1 MLFYKNKPWKK
12 KDSDRCFDV
21 TMGSYHGD
29 KLCEFIDMY
38 LLSQLWAIISKND
51 CGLYTDDPLMIQ
63 EYINGPQIDQ
73 LRKKIIKIFK
83 EIGFKIDIEINFKI
97 VDFLDVAF
105 NLINGSYKPYKKPTN
120 TFLYNNKNSN
130 HSPQII
136 KKLPKTINDR
146 LCRNSSNAEIF
157 HASTVEYEVA
167 LKNSGYKNVDFKY
180 NLVNKNNSRRNRQK
194 NIICFNLPFS
204 QPVSIN
210 VGKQFLDLLDK
221 HFSPSNQLHKIFNRN
236 TVIVS
241 YSCTPNVGSIIKSH
255 NKKLTHAENKP
266 AKVCNHRKKE
276 ESPVECKCRFEDI
289 VYKCVVTAT
298 GHPQKVYLSTAEGD
312 FRQ

>member
-29 KLCEFIDMY
+29 KLCEFIDIY
-38 LLSQLWAIISKND
+38 LLSQLWTIISKND
-51 CGLYTDDPLMIQ
+51 CGLYTDNPLMIQ

-73 LRKKIIKIFK
+73 LRKEIIKIFK

-97 VDFLDVAF
+97 VDFLDVTF
-105 NLINGSYKPYKKPTN
+105 NLINGSYKPYKKPNN

-180 NLVNKNNSRRNRQK
+180 NLVNKNNSR
-194 NIICFNLPFS
+194 
-204 QPVSIN
+204 
-210 VGKQFLDLLDK
+210 
-221 HFSPSNQLHKIFNRN
+221 
-236 TVIVS
+236 
-241 YSCTPNVGSIIKSH
+241 
-255 NKKLTHAENKP
+255 
-266 AKVCNHRKKE
+266 
-276 ESPVECKCRFEDI
+276 
-289 VYKCVVTAT
+289 
-298 GHPQKVYLSTAEGD
+298 
-312 FRQ
+312 